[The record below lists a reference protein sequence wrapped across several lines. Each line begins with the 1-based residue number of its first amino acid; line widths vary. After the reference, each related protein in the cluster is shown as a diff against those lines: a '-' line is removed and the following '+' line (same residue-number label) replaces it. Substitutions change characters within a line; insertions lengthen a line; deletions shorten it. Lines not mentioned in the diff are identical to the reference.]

1 MVKMSHGLRA
11 KTRKIMTKGA
21 RERGLSPITKS
32 LQSFEIGEMANIVID
47 PSMHKGMPHR
57 RFHGL
62 TGVVTG
68 TQGKAYYVEVKVG
81 NTKKRVLVRREHLKK
96 VKIQ

>member
-11 KTRKIMTKGA
+11 KTRKIMTKHP

-32 LQSFEIGEMANIVID
+32 LQSFEVGERANIVID
-47 PSMHKGMPHR
+47 PSVHKGMPHR

-62 TGVVTG
+62 TGVVVG
-68 TQGKAYYVEVKVG
+68 SQGKAYYVEVNVG
-81 NTKKRVLVRREHLKK
+81 NAKKKVLVRREHLRK
-96 VKIQ
+96 VKV